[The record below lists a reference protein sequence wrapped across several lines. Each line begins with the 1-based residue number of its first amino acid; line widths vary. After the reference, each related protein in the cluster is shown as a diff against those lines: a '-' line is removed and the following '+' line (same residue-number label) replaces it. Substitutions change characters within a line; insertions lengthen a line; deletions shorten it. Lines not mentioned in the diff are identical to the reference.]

1 MMNIELCVNLIC
13 QRQRVNEIIN
23 SYLDNYIININSSF
37 YYRVSITIKEQL
49 ASMEAKLD
57 HMHKDLTKNK
67 GDIEVLKAKMNMG
80 AGGIKALALFGSIL
94 IALTI
99 FVTKLLGIK

>member
-1 MMNIELCVNLIC
+1 M
-13 QRQRVNEIIN
+13 
-23 SYLDNYIININSSF
+23 
-37 YYRVSITIKEQL
+37 TIKEQL

-67 GDIEVLKAKMNMG
+67 CDIEELKKRMNMG

>member
-1 MMNIELCVNLIC
+1 M
-13 QRQRVNEIIN
+13 
-23 SYLDNYIININSSF
+23 
-37 YYRVSITIKEQL
+37 TIKEQL

-57 HMHKDLTKNK
+57 HMHNDLTKNK

-80 AGGIKALALFGSIL
+80 AGGIKAIALFGSIL

-99 FVTKLLGIK
+99 FITKLLGIK

>member
-1 MMNIELCVNLIC
+1 MSNLTKLTTNQKIEVLITKLT
-13 QRQRVNEIIN
+13 V
-23 SYLDNYIININSSF
+23 
-37 YYRVSITIKEQL
+37 
-49 ASMEAKLD
+49 MESKLD

-67 GDIEVLKAKMNMG
+67 GDIEVLKARMNMG
-80 AGGIKALALFGSIL
+80 AGGIKALALFGGIV